1 MSLRILRH
9 LLLPLCALPALL
21 PLSSQAL
28 TIGTG
33 PLNGV
38 YYPTGGAICR
48 VLNAG
53 HALHGD
59 SCTVQSTRGSM
70 ANLKALNKGEVQL
83 ALVQSDVLHHALH
96 GSGPFSGQGANHE
109 LRSLFRLYQE
119 SLTLLAAPN
128 SGITTLADIEGKR
141 VYPGNPGT
149 GEQITSKAL
158 MAAMGWQPGQFV
170 AYQLKSNSEPLEGL
184 CDGSL
189 DAAFVVE
196 GHPSLSIGDL
206 INRCKVR
213 LIPIEGEQVDKL
225 LKHHPYYQ
233 RSRIAANLYPG
244 QTSSL
249 NNIGMSAEL
258 VTLDSLPDPIVRTVR
273 DTLLARVKQFS
284 RLHPALSKVTP
295 EQLQAQTELP
305 LHSGMSDQPPEPLS
319 LTPEQLAPEQF
330 TAAPL
335 TSGAEQTAM
344 QASAAEG
351 TAALTD
357 IPSDATAT
365 SSAALATGSAALTTE
380 SAALATESAPLPEAA
395 LEVTPELTAPPAEV
409 TTNASL
415 TPSASSAAP
424 TIPAVSAAVSAA
436 AATQL
441 QTSAASATVS
451 AAQGTQPTASSAAAS
466 ETPPQEKA
474 DMALSPATSAAAP
487 LQP

>member
-1 MSLRILRH
+1 MSLRILHH
-9 LLLPLCALPALL
+9 LLLPLCALSALL
-21 PLSSQAL
+21 PFGSQAL

-70 ANLKALNKGEVQL
+70 ANLKALDKGDVQL

-96 GSGPFSGQGANHE
+96 GTGPFSGQGANNE

-141 VYPGNPGT
+141 VYPGNKGA
-149 GEQITSKAL
+149 GEQITSQAL
-158 MAAMGWQPGQFV
+158 MAAMGWQPGQFA
-170 AYQLKSNSEPLEGL
+170 AYQLKSDSEPLEGL

-189 DAAFVVE
+189 DAAFVVA
-196 GHPSLSIGDL
+196 GHPSLAVGDL
-206 INRCKVR
+206 ISRCKVR
-213 LIPIEGEQVDKL
+213 LIPIEGEQIDTL
-225 LKHHPYYQ
+225 LKQHPYYQ

-244 QTSSL
+244 QTTAI

-258 VTLDSLPDPIVRTVR
+258 VALASLPDPIVRTVR

-305 LHSGMSDQPPEPLS
+305 LHAGMSDQPPAPLS
-319 LTPEQLAPEQF
+319 LTPEQLTAEQLTPE
-330 TAAPL
+330 PL
-335 TSGAEQTAM
+335 TTEPSASEAVPTTEQV
-344 QASAAEG
+344 SAANG
-351 TAALTD
+351 MTATLEA
-357 IPSDATAT
+357 PSDATAT
-365 SSAALATGSAALTTE
+365 SSAAVTTE
-380 SAALATESAPLPEAA
+380 ATEVNPLPEEA
-395 LEVTPELTAPPAEV
+395 LEVAPEPTAPTSKGESVA
-409 TTNASL
+409 
-415 TPSASSAAP
+415 PSAAAS
-424 TIPAVSAAVSAA
+424 TAPAPSAAVSTQLPQSASAA
-436 AATQL
+436 TAPQEQAIQPASSAVTGETPQQDKTDTPPAPATSAATQL
-441 QTSAASATVS
+441 Q
-451 AAQGTQPTASSAAAS
+451 P
-466 ETPPQEKA
+466 
-474 DMALSPATSAAAP
+474 
-487 LQP
+487 

>member
-1 MSLRILRH
+1 MSLRILHH
-9 LLLPLCALPALL
+9 LLLPLCALSALL
-21 PLSSQAL
+21 PFGSQAL

-70 ANLKALNKGEVQL
+70 ANLKALDKGDVQL

-96 GSGPFSGQGANHE
+96 GTGPFSGQGANNE

-141 VYPGNPGT
+141 VYPGNKGA
-149 GEQITSKAL
+149 GEQITSQAL
-158 MAAMGWQPGQFV
+158 MAAMGWQPGQFA
-170 AYQLKSNSEPLEGL
+170 AYQLKSDSEPLEGL

-189 DAAFVVE
+189 DAAFVVA
-196 GHPSLSIGDL
+196 GHPSLAVGDL
-206 INRCKVR
+206 ISRCKVR
-213 LIPIEGEQVDKL
+213 LIPIEGEQIDTL
-225 LKHHPYYQ
+225 LKQHPYYQ

-244 QTSSL
+244 QTTAI

-258 VTLDSLPDPIVRTVR
+258 VALASLPDPIVRTVR

-305 LHSGMSDQPPEPLS
+305 LHAGMSDQPPAPLS
-319 LTPEQLAPEQF
+319 LTPEQLTAEQLTPE
-330 TAAPL
+330 PL
-335 TSGAEQTAM
+335 TPAPSTSEAVPTTEQV
-344 QASAAEG
+344 SAAV
-351 TAALTD
+351 
-357 IPSDATAT
+357 
-365 SSAALATGSAALTTE
+365 
-380 SAALATESAPLPEAA
+380 ATEATEVNPLPEEA
-395 LEVTPELTAPPAEV
+395 LEVTPELTAP
-409 TTNASL
+409 TTEGGSVA
-415 TPSASSAAP
+415 PSAAAS
-424 TIPAVSAAVSAA
+424 TAPAPSAAVSTQLPQSAS
-436 AATQL
+436 AATSPHEQ
-441 QTSAASATVS
+441 A
-451 AAQGTQPTASSAAAS
+451 TQPASSAVAD
-466 ETPPQEKA
+466 ETPPQDKT
-474 DMALSPATSAAAP
+474 DILPSPATSAATP
-487 LQP
+487 PQH

>member
-1 MSLRILRH
+1 MSLRILHH
-9 LLLPLCALPALL
+9 LLLPLCALSALI
-21 PLSSQAL
+21 PFGSQAL

-48 VLNAG
+48 VLNAD

-70 ANLKALNKGEVQL
+70 ANLKALDKGDVQL

-96 GSGPFSGQGANHE
+96 GTGPFSGQGANNE

-141 VYPGNPGT
+141 VYPGNKGA
-149 GEQITSKAL
+149 GEQITSQAL
-158 MAAMGWQPGQFV
+158 MAAMGWQPGQFA
-170 AYQLKSNSEPLEGL
+170 AYQLKSDSEPLEGL

-189 DAAFVVE
+189 DAAFVVA
-196 GHPSLSIGDL
+196 GHPSLAVGDL
-206 INRCKVR
+206 ISRCKVR
-213 LIPIEGEQVDKL
+213 LIPIEGEQIDRL
-225 LKHHPYYQ
+225 LKQHPYYQ

-244 QTSSL
+244 QTTAI

-258 VTLDSLPDPIVRTVR
+258 VALASLPDPIVRTVR

-305 LHSGMSDQPPEPLS
+305 LHAGMSDQPPAPLPM
-319 LTPEQLAPEQF
+319 TPEQLTAEQLMPEPLTPAPSASE
-330 TAAPL
+330 AAP
-335 TSGAEQTAM
+335 TTGPVSAASGATA
-344 QASAAEG
+344 
-351 TAALTD
+351 
-357 IPSDATAT
+357 PSDATAT
-365 SSAALATGSAALTTE
+365 SSAAV
-380 SAALATESAPLPEAA
+380 ATEATEATEVNPLPEEA
-395 LEVTPELTAPPAEV
+395 LEVAPELTATP
-409 TTNASL
+409 TTEGEIV
-415 TPSASSAAP
+415 AP
-424 TIPAVSAAVSAA
+424 
-436 AATQL
+436 
-441 QTSAASATVS
+441 
-451 AAQGTQPTASSAAAS
+451 SAAAS
-466 ETPPQEKA
+466 TVPSPSAAASTQWPSASAATAPQEQAIQPASSSVTGETSHQDKT
-474 DMALSPATSAAAP
+474 DTLPSPATSAATP

>member
-1 MSLRILRH
+1 MSLRILHH
-9 LLLPLCALPALL
+9 LLLPLCALSALL
-21 PLSSQAL
+21 PFGSQAL

-70 ANLKALNKGEVQL
+70 ANLKALGKGEVQL

-96 GSGPFSGQGANHE
+96 GTGPFSGQGANHE

-119 SLTLLAAPN
+119 SLTLLAAPD

-141 VYPGNPGT
+141 VYPGNSGA
-149 GEQITSKAL
+149 GEQITSQAL

-189 DAAFVVE
+189 DAAFVVA
-196 GHPSLSIGDL
+196 GHPSLAVGDL
-206 INRCKVR
+206 ISRCKVR
-213 LIPIEGEQVDKL
+213 LIPIEGEQIDKL
-225 LKHHPYYQ
+225 LKQHPYYQ

-244 QTSSL
+244 QTASI

-258 VTLDSLPDPIVRTVR
+258 VALASLPDPIVRTVR
-273 DTLLARVKQFS
+273 DTLLARIKQFS

-305 LHSGMSDQPPEPLS
+305 LHAGMSDQPPAPLS
-319 LTPEQLAPEQF
+319 LTPEQLTAEQLAPEPS
-330 TAAPL
+330 TSEAAP
-335 TSGAEQTAM
+335 TAEQV
-344 QASAAEG
+344 SAADG
-351 TAALTD
+351 TTAPIEA
-357 IPSDATAT
+357 PSDTTAT
-365 SSAALATGSAALTTE
+365 SSAPV
-380 SAALATESAPLPEAA
+380 ATEATEVNPLPEEA
-395 LEVTPELTAPPAEV
+395 LEVTPELTATP
-409 TTNASL
+409 TTEGESVAPSAAAS
-415 TPSASSAAP
+415 TVPSASAAVSTQLPQSTSAATAPQEQATQPASSAA
-424 TIPAVSAAVSAA
+424 TGE
-436 AATQL
+436 TQP
-441 QTSAASATVS
+441 QDKVDMFSSPAASA
-451 AAQGTQPTASSAAAS
+451 
-466 ETPPQEKA
+466 
-474 DMALSPATSAAAP
+474 ATP

>member
-273 DTLLARVKQFS
+273 DALLARVKQFS

-305 LHSGMSDQPPEPLS
+305 LHSGMSDQLPEPLS

-351 TAALTD
+351 TAALPD

-365 SSAALATGSAALTTE
+365 SSAALATSSAALTTE
-380 SAALATESAPLPEAA
+380 SAALATESSPLPEAA
-395 LEVTPELTAPPAEV
+395 LEVTPELTTPATEV

-415 TPSASSAAP
+415 TPSASAAAP

-451 AAQGTQPTASSAAAS
+451 AAQGTQPTASGAVAS
-466 ETPPQEKA
+466 ETPLQDKTDATLP
-474 DMALSPATSAAAP
+474 PATSAAAP

>member
-1 MSLRILRH
+1 MSLRILHH
-9 LLLPLCALPALL
+9 LLPPLCALSALL
-21 PLSSQAL
+21 PFGSQAL

-70 ANLKALNKGEVQL
+70 ANLKALDKGDVQL

-96 GSGPFSGQGANHE
+96 GTGPFSGQGANNE

-141 VYPGNPGT
+141 VYPGNNGA
-149 GEQITSKAL
+149 GEQITSQTL
-158 MAAMGWQPGQFV
+158 MAAMGWQPGQFA
-170 AYQLKSNSEPLEGL
+170 AYQLKSDSEPLEGL

-189 DAAFVVE
+189 DAAFVVA
-196 GHPSLSIGDL
+196 GHPSLAVGDL
-206 INRCKVR
+206 ISRCKVR
-213 LIPIEGEQVDKL
+213 LIPIEGEQIDRL
-225 LKHHPYYQ
+225 LKQHPYYQ

-244 QTSSL
+244 QTTAI

-258 VTLDSLPDPIVRTVR
+258 VALASLPDPIVRTVR

-305 LHSGMSDQPPEPLS
+305 LHAGMSDQPPAPLS
-319 LTPEQLAPEQF
+319 LTPEQL
-330 TAAPL
+330 T
-335 TSGAEQTAM
+335 AEQLTPELLTPAPSASEAVPTTE
-344 QASAAEG
+344 QVSAAV
-351 TAALTD
+351 
-357 IPSDATAT
+357 
-365 SSAALATGSAALTTE
+365 
-380 SAALATESAPLPEAA
+380 ATEATEVNSLPEEA
-395 LEVTPELTAPPAEV
+395 LEVAPELTAP
-409 TTNASL
+409 TTEDESVA
-415 TPSASSAAP
+415 PSAAASTAP
-424 TIPAVSAAVSAA
+424 SPSAAVS
-436 AATQL
+436 TQL
-441 QTSAASATVS
+441 PQSVS
-451 AAQGTQPTASSAAAS
+451 AATTPQEQAAEPASSAVTG
-466 ETPPQEKA
+466 ETPPQDKT
-474 DMALSPATSAAAP
+474 DTLPSPATSAATP
-487 LQP
+487 PQH

>member
-1 MSLRILRH
+1 MSLRILHH
-9 LLLPLCALPALL
+9 LLLPLCALSALF
-21 PLSSQAL
+21 PFDSQAL

-70 ANLKALNKGEVQL
+70 ANLKALDKGDVQL

-96 GSGPFSGQGANHE
+96 GTGPFSGQGANNE

-141 VYPGNPGT
+141 VYPGNKGA
-149 GEQITSKAL
+149 GEQITSQAL
-158 MAAMGWQPGQFV
+158 MAAMGWQPGQFA
-170 AYQLKSNSEPLEGL
+170 AYQLKSDSEPLEGL

-189 DAAFVVE
+189 DAAFVVA
-196 GHPSLSIGDL
+196 GHPSLAVGDL
-206 INRCKVR
+206 ISRCKVR
-213 LIPIEGEQVDKL
+213 LIPIEGEQIDRL
-225 LKHHPYYQ
+225 LKQHPYYQ

-244 QTSSL
+244 QTTAI

-258 VTLDSLPDPIVRTVR
+258 VALASLPDPIVRTVR

-305 LHSGMSDQPPEPLS
+305 LHAGMSDQPPVPLPLPPEQLTAEN
-319 LTPEQLAPEQF
+319 LTPEPLTPAPSASE
-330 TAAPL
+330 AAP
-335 TSGAEQTAM
+335 TAEQV
-344 QASAAEG
+344 SAANG
-351 TAALTD
+351 TTA
-357 IPSDATAT
+357 PSDATAT
-365 SSAALATGSAALTTE
+365 SSAAV
-380 SAALATESAPLPEAA
+380 ATEATEVNPLPEEA
-395 LEVTPELTAPPAEV
+395 LEVTSELTATP
-409 TTNASL
+409 TTEGESMAPSAAAS
-415 TPSASSAAP
+415 TVPSPSAVVSTQWPQSASAATAPQEQETQPASSAVAGETP
-424 TIPAVSAAVSAA
+424 PQDKTDTLPSPAAS

-441 QTSAASATVS
+441 Q
-451 AAQGTQPTASSAAAS
+451 P
-466 ETPPQEKA
+466 
-474 DMALSPATSAAAP
+474 
-487 LQP
+487 

>member
-1 MSLRILRH
+1 MSLRILHH
-9 LLLPLCALPALL
+9 LLLPLCALSALL
-21 PLSSQAL
+21 PFGSQAL

-70 ANLKALNKGEVQL
+70 ANLKALDKGDVQL

-96 GSGPFSGQGANHE
+96 GTGPFSGQGANNE

-141 VYPGNPGT
+141 VYPGNNGA
-149 GEQITSKAL
+149 GEQITSQAL
-158 MAAMGWQPGQFV
+158 MAAMGWQPGQFA
-170 AYQLKSNSEPLEGL
+170 AYQLKSDSEPLEGL

-189 DAAFVVE
+189 DAAFVVA
-196 GHPSLSIGDL
+196 GHPSLAVGDL
-206 INRCKVR
+206 ISRCKVR
-213 LIPIEGEQVDKL
+213 LIPIEGEQIDTL
-225 LKHHPYYQ
+225 LKQHPYYQ

-244 QTSSL
+244 QTTAI

-258 VTLDSLPDPIVRTVR
+258 VALASLPDPIVRTVR

-305 LHSGMSDQPPEPLS
+305 LHAGMSDQPPAPLS
-319 LTPEQLAPEQF
+319 LTPEQLTAEQLTPE
-330 TAAPL
+330 PL
-335 TSGAEQTAM
+335 TPAPSTSEAVPTTEQV
-344 QASAAEG
+344 SAADG
-351 TAALTD
+351 TTTPIEA
-357 IPSDATAT
+357 PSDAPAT
-365 SSAALATGSAALTTE
+365 SSAAV
-380 SAALATESAPLPEAA
+380 ATEATEVNPLPEEA
-395 LEVTPELTAPPAEV
+395 LEVTPELTAP
-409 TTNASL
+409 TTEGGSVA
-415 TPSASSAAP
+415 PSAAAS
-424 TIPAVSAAVSAA
+424 TAPAPSAAVSTQLPQSAS
-436 AATQL
+436 AATAPQE
-441 QTSAASATVS
+441 QA
-451 AAQGTQPTASSAAAS
+451 TQPASSAVAD
-466 ETPPQEKA
+466 ETPPQDKT
-474 DMALSPATSAAAP
+474 DILPSPATSAATP
-487 LQP
+487 PQH

>member
-1 MSLRILRH
+1 MSLRILHH
-9 LLLPLCALPALL
+9 LLLPLCALSALI
-21 PLSSQAL
+21 PFGSQAL

-70 ANLKALNKGEVQL
+70 ANLKALDKGDVQL

-96 GSGPFSGQGANHE
+96 GTGPFSGQGANNE

-141 VYPGNPGT
+141 VYPGNKGA
-149 GEQITSKAL
+149 GEQITSQAL
-158 MAAMGWQPGQFV
+158 MAAMGWQPGQFA
-170 AYQLKSNSEPLEGL
+170 AYQLKSDSEPLEGL

-189 DAAFVVE
+189 DAAFVVA
-196 GHPSLSIGDL
+196 GHPSLAVGDL
-206 INRCKVR
+206 ISRCKVR
-213 LIPIEGEQVDKL
+213 LIPIEGEQIDRL
-225 LKHHPYYQ
+225 LKQHPYYQ

-244 QTSSL
+244 QTTAI

-258 VTLDSLPDPIVRTVR
+258 VALASLPDPIVRTVR

-305 LHSGMSDQPPEPLS
+305 LHAGMSDQPPAPLPLTPKQLTAEP
-319 LTPEQLAPEQF
+319 LTPEPLTPAPSASE
-330 TAAPL
+330 AAP
-335 TSGAEQTAM
+335 TTEPV
-344 QASAAEG
+344 SAADG
-351 TAALTD
+351 TTAPPEA
-357 IPSDATAT
+357 PSDATAT
-365 SSAALATGSAALTTE
+365 SSAAV
-380 SAALATESAPLPEAA
+380 ATEATEVNPLPEEA
-395 LEVTPELTAPPAEV
+395 LEVTPELTAPTTEV
-409 TTNASL
+409 ESEA
-415 TPSASSAAP
+415 PSAATSTAP
-424 TIPAVSAAVSAA
+424 APSAAVSTQLPQSAS
-436 AATQL
+436 AATAPQE
-441 QTSAASATVS
+441 QA
-451 AAQGTQPTASSAAAS
+451 TQPASSAVAD
-466 ETPPQEKA
+466 ETPPQDKT
-474 DMALSPATSAAAP
+474 DILPSPATSAATP
-487 LQP
+487 PQH

>member
-1 MSLRILRH
+1 MSLRILHH
-9 LLLPLCALPALL
+9 LLLPLCALSALL
-21 PLSSQAL
+21 PFGSQAL

-70 ANLKALNKGEVQL
+70 ANLKALDKGDVQL

-96 GSGPFSGQGANHE
+96 GTGPFSGQGTNNE

-141 VYPGNPGT
+141 VYPGNKGA
-149 GEQITSKAL
+149 GEQITSQAL
-158 MAAMGWQPGQFV
+158 MAAMGWQPGQFA
-170 AYQLKSNSEPLEGL
+170 AYQLKSDSEPLEGL

-189 DAAFVVE
+189 DAAFVVA
-196 GHPSLSIGDL
+196 GHPSLAVGDL
-206 INRCKVR
+206 ISRCKVR
-213 LIPIEGEQVDKL
+213 LIPIEGEQIDTL
-225 LKHHPYYQ
+225 LKQHPYYQ

-244 QTSSL
+244 QTTAI

-258 VTLDSLPDPIVRTVR
+258 VALASLPDPIVRTVR

-305 LHSGMSDQPPEPLS
+305 LHAGMSDRPPAPLPLPPEQLTAEQLTPEPL
-319 LTPEQLAPEQF
+319 TPAPSASE
-330 TAAPL
+330 AAPTTEPVSA
-335 TSGAEQTAM
+335 TSGAT
-344 QASAAEG
+344 
-351 TAALTD
+351 T
-357 IPSDATAT
+357 PSDATAT
-365 SSAALATGSAALTTE
+365 SSAAV
-380 SAALATESAPLPEAA
+380 ATEATEVNPLPEEA
-395 LEVTPELTAPPAEV
+395 LEVTPGLTATP
-409 TTNASL
+409 TTEGEIV
-415 TPSASSAAP
+415 AP
-424 TIPAVSAAVSAA
+424 
-436 AATQL
+436 
-441 QTSAASATVS
+441 
-451 AAQGTQPTASSAAAS
+451 SAAAS
-466 ETPPQEKA
+466 TAPAPSAAVPAQLPQSASAATAPQEQATQPASSAVADETPPQDKA
-474 DMALSPATSAAAP
+474 DTSPSPATSAVTP
-487 LQP
+487 PQP

>member
-1 MSLRILRH
+1 MSLRILHH
-9 LLLPLCALPALL
+9 LLLPLCALSALL
-21 PLSSQAL
+21 PFGSQAL

-70 ANLKALNKGEVQL
+70 ANLKALDKGDVQL

-96 GSGPFSGQGANHE
+96 GTGPFSGQGANNE

-141 VYPGNPGT
+141 VYPGNNGA
-149 GEQITSKAL
+149 GEQITSQAL
-158 MAAMGWQPGQFV
+158 MAAMGWQPGQFA
-170 AYQLKSNSEPLEGL
+170 AYQLKSDSEPLEGL

-189 DAAFVVE
+189 DAAFVVA
-196 GHPSLSIGDL
+196 GHPSLAVGDL
-206 INRCKVR
+206 ISRCKVR
-213 LIPIEGEQVDKL
+213 LIPIEGEQIDTL
-225 LKHHPYYQ
+225 LKQHPYYQ

-244 QTSSL
+244 QTTAI

-258 VTLDSLPDPIVRTVR
+258 VALASLPDPIVRTVR

-284 RLHPALSKVTP
+284 RLHPALSKVTS

-305 LHSGMSDQPPEPLS
+305 LHAGMSDQPPAPLP
-319 LTPEQLAPEQF
+319 LTPEQLTAEQLTPEPLSPAPSASEAVP
-330 TAAPL
+330 TTGPVSAA
-335 TSGAEQTAM
+335 SGATA
-344 QASAAEG
+344 
-351 TAALTD
+351 
-357 IPSDATAT
+357 PSDATAT
-365 SSAALATGSAALTTE
+365 SSAAV
-380 SAALATESAPLPEAA
+380 ATEATEVNPLPEEA
-395 LEVTPELTAPPAEV
+395 LEVTSELTATP
-409 TTNASL
+409 TTEGESMA
-415 TPSASSAAP
+415 PSAAAS
-424 TIPAVSAAVSAA
+424 TVPAPSAAVSTQWPQSAS
-436 AATQL
+436 AATAPQE
-441 QTSAASATVS
+441 QA
-451 AAQGTQPTASSAAAS
+451 TQPASSAVAD
-466 ETPPQEKA
+466 ETPPQDKA
-474 DMALSPATSAAAP
+474 DMSPSPATSAATQ

>member
-1 MSLRILRH
+1 MSLRILHH
-9 LLLPLCALPALL
+9 LLLPLCALSALL
-21 PLSSQAL
+21 PFGSQAL

-70 ANLKALNKGEVQL
+70 ANLKALDKGDVQL

-96 GSGPFSGQGANHE
+96 GTGPFSGQGANNE

-141 VYPGNPGT
+141 VYPGNKGA
-149 GEQITSKAL
+149 GEQITSQAL
-158 MAAMGWQPGQFV
+158 MAAMGWQPGQFA
-170 AYQLKSNSEPLEGL
+170 AYQLKSDSEPLEGL

-189 DAAFVVE
+189 DAAFVVA
-196 GHPSLSIGDL
+196 GHPSLAVGDL
-206 INRCKVR
+206 ISRCKVR
-213 LIPIEGEQVDKL
+213 LIPIEGEQIDRL
-225 LKHHPYYQ
+225 LKQHPYYQ

-244 QTSSL
+244 QTTAI

-258 VTLDSLPDPIVRTVR
+258 VALASLPDPIVRTVR

-305 LHSGMSDQPPEPLS
+305 LHAGMSDQPPAPLP
-319 LTPEQLAPEQF
+319 LTPEQLTAEQLTPE
-330 TAAPL
+330 PL
-335 TSGAEQTAM
+335 TPAPSASEAVPTTGPV
-344 QASAAEG
+344 SAADG
-351 TAALTD
+351 TTTPIEA
-357 IPSDATAT
+357 PSDATAT
-365 SSAALATGSAALTTE
+365 SSAAV
-380 SAALATESAPLPEAA
+380 ATEATEATEVNPLPEEA
-395 LEVTPELTAPPAEV
+395 LEITSELTAP
-409 TTNASL
+409 TTEGESV
-415 TPSASSAAP
+415 AP
-424 TIPAVSAAVSAA
+424 
-436 AATQL
+436 
-441 QTSAASATVS
+441 
-451 AAQGTQPTASSAAAS
+451 SAAAS
-466 ETPPQEKA
+466 TAPAPSAAASTQLPQSASAATAPQEQAAEPASRAVSGETPPQDKT
-474 DMALSPATSAAAP
+474 DTLPSPATSAATP

>member
-1 MSLRILRH
+1 MSLRILHH
-9 LLLPLCALPALL
+9 LLLSLCALSALL
-21 PLSSQAL
+21 PFGSQAL

-70 ANLKALNKGEVQL
+70 ANLKALDKGDVQL

-96 GSGPFSGQGANHE
+96 GTGPFSGQGANNE

-141 VYPGNPGT
+141 VYPGNNGA
-149 GEQITSKAL
+149 GEQITSQAL
-158 MAAMGWQPGQFV
+158 MAAMGWQPGQFA
-170 AYQLKSNSEPLEGL
+170 AYQLKSDSEPLEGL

-189 DAAFVVE
+189 DAAFVVA
-196 GHPSLSIGDL
+196 GHPSLAVGDL
-206 INRCKVR
+206 ISRCKVR
-213 LIPIEGEQVDKL
+213 LIPIEGEQIDRL
-225 LKHHPYYQ
+225 LKQHPYYQ

-244 QTSSL
+244 QTTAI

-258 VTLDSLPDPIVRTVR
+258 VALVSLPDPIVRTVR

-305 LHSGMSDQPPEPLS
+305 LHAGMSDQPPAPLS
-319 LTPEQLAPEQF
+319 LTPEQLTAEQLTPE
-330 TAAPL
+330 PL
-335 TSGAEQTAM
+335 TTEPSASEAVPTTEQV
-344 QASAAEG
+344 SAANG
-351 TAALTD
+351 MTATLEA
-357 IPSDATAT
+357 PSDATAT
-365 SSAALATGSAALTTE
+365 SSAAVTTE
-380 SAALATESAPLPEAA
+380 ATEVNPLPEEA
-395 LEVTPELTAPPAEV
+395 LEVAPEPTAPTSKGESVA
-409 TTNASL
+409 
-415 TPSASSAAP
+415 PSAAAS
-424 TIPAVSAAVSAA
+424 TAPAPSAAVSTQLPQSASAA
-436 AATQL
+436 TAPQEQATQPASSAVTGETPQQDKTDTPPAPATSAATQL
-441 QTSAASATVS
+441 Q
-451 AAQGTQPTASSAAAS
+451 P
-466 ETPPQEKA
+466 
-474 DMALSPATSAAAP
+474 
-487 LQP
+487 

>member
-1 MSLRILRH
+1 MSLRILHH
-9 LLLPLCALPALL
+9 LLFPLYALSALL
-21 PLSSQAL
+21 PFGSQAL

-70 ANLKALNKGEVQL
+70 ANLKALDKGDVQL

-96 GSGPFSGQGANHE
+96 GTSPFSGQGANNE

-141 VYPGNPGT
+141 VYPGNNGA
-149 GEQITSKAL
+149 GEQITSQAL
-158 MAAMGWQPGQFV
+158 MAAMGWQPGQFA
-170 AYQLKSNSEPLEGL
+170 AYQLKSDSEPLEGL

-189 DAAFVVE
+189 DAAFVVA
-196 GHPSLSIGDL
+196 GHPSLAVGDL
-206 INRCKVR
+206 ISRCKVR
-213 LIPIEGEQVDKL
+213 LIPIEGEQIDTL
-225 LKHHPYYQ
+225 LKQHPYYQ

-244 QTSSL
+244 QTTAI

-258 VTLDSLPDPIVRTVR
+258 VALASLPDPIVRTVR

-305 LHSGMSDQPPEPLS
+305 LHAGMSDQPPAPLS
-319 LTPEQLAPEQF
+319 LTPEQLTAEQMTPE
-330 TAAPL
+330 PL
-335 TSGAEQTAM
+335 TPAPSTSEAVPTTEQV
-344 QASAAEG
+344 SAANGMTTTLE
-351 TAALTD
+351 A
-357 IPSDATAT
+357 PSDATAT
-365 SSAALATGSAALTTE
+365 SSAAVTTE
-380 SAALATESAPLPEAA
+380 ATEVNPLPEEA
-395 LEVTPELTAPPAEV
+395 LEVAPELTAP
-409 TTNASL
+409 TTEGESVA
-415 TPSASSAAP
+415 PSAAAS
-424 TIPAVSAAVSAA
+424 TAPAPSAAVSTQLPQSAS
-436 AATQL
+436 AATAPQE
-441 QTSAASATVS
+441 QAI
-451 AAQGTQPTASSAAAS
+451 QPASSAVTG
-466 ETPPQEKA
+466 ETLLQDKTDTPPT
-474 DMALSPATSAAAP
+474 PATSAATP
-487 LQP
+487 QQP

>member
-1 MSLRILRH
+1 MSLRILHH
-9 LLLPLCALPALL
+9 LLLPLCALSALL
-21 PLSSQAL
+21 PFGSQAL

-70 ANLKALNKGEVQL
+70 ANLKALDKGDVQL

-96 GSGPFSGQGANHE
+96 GTGPFSGQGANNE

-141 VYPGNPGT
+141 VYPGNKGA
-149 GEQITSKAL
+149 GEQITSQAL
-158 MAAMGWQPGQFV
+158 MAAMGWQPGQFA
-170 AYQLKSNSEPLEGL
+170 AYQLKSDSEPLEGL

-189 DAAFVVE
+189 DAAFVVA
-196 GHPSLSIGDL
+196 GHPSLAVGDL
-206 INRCKVR
+206 ISRCKVR
-213 LIPIEGEQVDKL
+213 LIPIEGEQIDRL
-225 LKHHPYYQ
+225 LKQYPYYQ

-244 QTSSL
+244 QTTAI

-258 VTLDSLPDPIVRTVR
+258 VALASLPDPIVRTVR

-305 LHSGMSDQPPEPLS
+305 LHAGMSDQPPAPLP
-319 LTPEQLAPEQF
+319 LTPEQLTAEQLTPEPLTPAPSASE
-330 TAAPL
+330 AAP
-335 TSGAEQTAM
+335 TAEQVGAADGATA
-344 QASAAEG
+344 
-351 TAALTD
+351 
-357 IPSDATAT
+357 PSDATAT
-365 SSAALATGSAALTTE
+365 SSAAVTTE
-380 SAALATESAPLPEAA
+380 ATEVNSLPEEA
-395 LEVTPELTAPPAEV
+395 LEVTPELTATPTSEGERVA
-409 TTNASL
+409 
-415 TPSASSAAP
+415 PSAAAP
-424 TIPAVSAAVSAA
+424 TVPSPSAAVS
-436 AATQL
+436 TQL
-441 QTSAASATVS
+441 PQNVS
-451 AAQGTQPTASSAAAS
+451 AATALQEQATQPASSAVTG
-466 ETPPQEKA
+466 ETSQQDKTDTLP
-474 DMALSPATSAAAP
+474 SPATSAATP